1 MSKLQRLLMIV
12 GRLEDLPLAF
22 STGVRV
28 ADDALAIYQ
37 ELKLKKKYTYIVY
50 KMNDEATEIVVEKAV
65 EGSNYETFVKELP
78 KDACRYAVFDFAY
91 ETKGEGQ
98 GRNKILFFFW
108 SPDTAKVK
116 PKMVYAA
123 SKDALRK
130 KLEGIYTEIQATDL
144 SEVAYETVLDKVT
157 R

>member
-1 MSKLQRLLMIV
+1 M
-12 GRLEDLPLAF
+12 
-22 STGVRV
+22 STGVRA
-28 ADDALAIYQ
+28 ADEALNFYQ
-37 ELKLKKKYTYIVY
+37 DLKLKKKYAYIIY

-65 EGSNYETFVKELP
+65 ESGDYDTFVSELP
-78 KDACRYAVFDFAY
+78 KDACRYAVFDFAF
-91 ETKGEGQ
+91 ETKDEGQ
-98 GRNKILFFFW
+98 GRNKLLFVFW

-116 PKMVYAA
+116 SKMVYAA

-130 KLEGIYTEIQATDL
+130 KLDGIYVEIQGTDL